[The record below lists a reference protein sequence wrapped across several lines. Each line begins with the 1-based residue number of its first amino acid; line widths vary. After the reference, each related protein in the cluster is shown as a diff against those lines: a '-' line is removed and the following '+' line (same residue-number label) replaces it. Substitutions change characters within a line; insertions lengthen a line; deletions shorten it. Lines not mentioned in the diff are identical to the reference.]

1 MHSTNTLPLP
11 SEGYRVDSIE
21 INKWQNTVKL
31 VVEDWWVDICAGRSR
46 TIGYS
51 LSLSL
56 SLAVCLSVCLCLS
69 LACLLRVKVQS
80 SWTRTQGAPLLSQLL
95 D

>member
-56 SLAVCLSVCLCLS
+56 AVCLSVCLCLS